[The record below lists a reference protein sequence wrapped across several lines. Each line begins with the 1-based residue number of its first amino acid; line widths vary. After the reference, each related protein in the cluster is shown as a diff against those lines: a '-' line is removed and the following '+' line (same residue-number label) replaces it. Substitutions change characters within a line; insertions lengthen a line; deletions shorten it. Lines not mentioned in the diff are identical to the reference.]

1 MYKVLVSFIDGVE
14 NRSYAAGDTFIVG
27 PNTDKKRIEELKS
40 ADNSLQQPIIEE
52 VEEPKAKKEVKG
64 E

>member
-27 PNTDKKRIEELKS
+27 PNTDKERLS
-40 ADNSLQQPIIEE
+40 ALTSDNNNLQQPLIQE
-52 VEEPKAKKEVKG
+52 VVTPKAKKEDKG